1 MTRDELISA
10 LEELAG
16 AIHDCAEAN
25 KKCAD
30 ILGISNGM
38 ECKGDF
44 DIDGDIDG
52 VDFANFTRFEAG
64 TKLDEFASNF
74 GVLDCLNR

>member
-1 MTRDELISA
+1 MSKIDCKRIAYYGKPIESLTREELISA

-30 ILGISNGM
+30 ILGITNGM
-38 ECKGDF
+38 ECKGD
-44 DIDGDIDG
+44 
-52 VDFANFTRFEAG
+52 
-64 TKLDEFASNF
+64 
-74 GVLDCLNR
+74 

>member
-1 MTRDELISA
+1 MSRIDCKRIAYYGKPIESLTRGELISA

-30 ILGISNGM
+30 ILGITNGM
-38 ECKGDF
+38 ECKGD
-44 DIDGDIDG
+44 
-52 VDFANFTRFEAG
+52 
-64 TKLDEFASNF
+64 
-74 GVLDCLNR
+74 

>member
-1 MTRDELISA
+1 MSRIDCKRIAYYGKPIESLTREELISA

-30 ILGISNGM
+30 ILGITNGM
-38 ECKGDF
+38 ECKGD
-44 DIDGDIDG
+44 
-52 VDFANFTRFEAG
+52 
-64 TKLDEFASNF
+64 
-74 GVLDCLNR
+74 

>member
-1 MTRDELISA
+1 MPKIDRNQIAYYGKPIDSLKRDELITA

-38 ECKGDF
+38 ECKGD
-44 DIDGDIDG
+44 
-52 VDFANFTRFEAG
+52 
-64 TKLDEFASNF
+64 
-74 GVLDCLNR
+74 